1 MIGLNLLIP
10 PQGEPIDLPAVEGQC
25 RIGDL
30 SAEESTVNMFIAA
43 IREEAESRMR
53 RALITQQ
60 WEMVLDGFPLGRDA
74 IKIPMPPLQ
83 SVDSITYL
91 DPLGATQ
98 TMAPELYRIL
108 ADSSPACQPGYV
120 MPVYGQ
126 LWPATLPDMATV
138 RIKFTCGYGP
148 IVDPADPGASQ
159 PNNIPKGIM
168 QWMLINIANLYENRE
183 SETVASGRLTQ
194 VDLSTMADGL
204 LNNYIVRIF

>member
-1 MIGLNLLIP
+1 MSGLNFLIP
-10 PQGEPIDLPAVEGQC
+10 PSSEPVELSDVEGQC

-30 SAEESTVNMFIAA
+30 SAEEPTIGIFIAA
-43 IREEAESRMR
+43 IREQAESRTR

-60 WEMVLDGFPLGRDA
+60 WEMVLDGFPMGRDA

-83 SVDSITYL
+83 SVDSITYI
-91 DPLGATQ
+91 DQLGATQ
-98 TMAPELYRIL
+98 TMAPELYRIV
-108 ADSSPACQPGYV
+108 ADKSPACQPGYV

-126 LWPATLPDMATV
+126 MWPATLPDLATV
-138 RIKFTCGYGP
+138 RIRFTCGYGP
-148 IVDPADPGASQ
+148 IADPDNPDANQ
-159 PNNIPKGIM
+159 PHNVPKGIIN
-168 QWMLINIANLYENRE
+168 WMLINIANLYENRE